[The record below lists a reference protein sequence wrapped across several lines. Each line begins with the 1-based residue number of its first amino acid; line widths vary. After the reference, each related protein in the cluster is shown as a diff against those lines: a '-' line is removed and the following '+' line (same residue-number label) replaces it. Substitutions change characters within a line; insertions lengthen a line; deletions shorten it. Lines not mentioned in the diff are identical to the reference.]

1 VTPQIIKPL
10 VTLDRIEQYVQLEP
24 ALLILGLTL
33 FAWLVSKVFL
43 SNLSVERGRNLDQL
57 FQNLGYHLLFGIGL
71 FIVYS
76 GLHKLASPSLAIER
90 LTTYAGLATIF
101 SGAII
106 FVKVSRIF
114 VFEYFFLSHMRVSF
128 PVLLINLFTL
138 LLSLILT
145 GWICAEIFNVRLTAI
160 VATSAIFSLV
170 LGLALQDTLGN
181 LFAGVALQFDKP
193 YEIGDW
199 IEVHNGSQKWVGQVY
214 EISWRATVL
223 IAFTDETITLPNRL
237 MAQAEIS
244 NFTTKFHPIIR
255 NVMFKLP
262 YGINIGRVKE
272 LLLLSAQY
280 VQGVCTHPS
289 PRVVITE
296 TSELGITFKL
306 GYYIEQFGEQFRIA
320 DRVYTKAL
328 ELLREDGFELSV
340 HQVKVEQGYADPHT
354 KLN

>member
-1 VTPQIIKPL
+1 MNPQIIKPL

-33 FAWLVSKVFL
+33 TAWLISKVFL
-43 SNLSVERGRNLDQL
+43 TNLPIERSRNLDRL
-57 FQNLGYHLLFGIGL
+57 FQNLGYHLLFGIAL
-71 FIVYS
+71 FIIYS
-76 GLHKLASPSLAIER
+76 GLLKLSIQTLALER
-90 LTTYAGLATIF
+90 LTTYIGLATLF

-106 FVKVSRIF
+106 FVKVARIF

-255 NVMFKLP
+255 SVVFKLP
-262 YGINIGRVKE
+262 YGVNIAKVKE
-272 LLLLSAQY
+272 TLLLSAQF

-289 PRVVITE
+289 PRVTISE
-296 TSELGITFKL
+296 TSELGVTFKL

-320 DRVYTKAL
+320 DRVYSKAL
-328 ELLREDGFELSV
+328 DLLKEAGFTLSV
-340 HQVKVEQGYADPHT
+340 HQVKVENAHADLPPEYS
-354 KLN
+354 